1 MNSPFPGMDLYLE
14 RYWSSVQTHLVV
26 GATRVLNRSLPG
38 DLVARPE
45 ERLEIASDDDR
56 EEPST
61 IIADSAVF
69 GPGSERSSG
78 STAIVAPFKLV
89 VDFVPHTEREG
100 AESLSPK
107 ARGTDRPRCMLWKRI
122 WCEKE
127 TGVSCCARIRAPW
140 RRWLSIGQSFAVAEF
155 AGRRM
160 CTRGPFKN
168 RWS

>member
-1 MNSPFPGMDLYLE
+1 MDLYLE

-89 VDFVPHTEREG
+89 VDFVPHTERYIKILSQGEKLITVI
-100 AESLSPK
+100 EFLSPAK
-107 ARGTDRPRCMLWKRI
+107 KSG
-122 WCEKE
+122 
-127 TGVSCCARIRAPW
+127 G
-140 RRWLSIGQSFAVAEF
+140 G
-155 AGRRM
+155 
-160 CTRGPFKN
+160 
-168 RWS
+168 